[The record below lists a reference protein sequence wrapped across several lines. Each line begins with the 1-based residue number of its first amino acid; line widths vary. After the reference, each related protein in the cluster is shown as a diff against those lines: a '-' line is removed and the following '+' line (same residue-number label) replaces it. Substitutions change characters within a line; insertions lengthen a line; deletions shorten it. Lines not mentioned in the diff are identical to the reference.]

1 MPELVFLGTGTS
13 QGVPLIACPCAVCQ
27 SADTRDKRL
36 RSSVWIHSEQTSVVI
51 DTGPDFRYQMLRA
64 QVKQLDAIVFTH
76 GHKDHTAGF
85 DDIRAFNYLQR
96 KDMDVYCDRL
106 VEQLLHKD
114 FNYVFEKVKYPG
126 VPQAH
131 LHLIDDQPFEI
142 GDLPFQ
148 PVKVWHLH
156 MPVLGFRI
164 GNLCYIT
171 DANRIEDAEKEK
183 IKGCKTLVLNAL
195 RKEKHVSH
203 FNLEEAMDLARELEA
218 EQCYLTHISHQLGTH
233 EVISKELPEG
243 IALAYDGLRVP
254 FSLV

>member
-1 MPELVFLGTGTS
+1 M
-13 QGVPLIACPCAVCQ
+13 
-27 SADTRDKRL
+27 
-36 RSSVWIHSEQTSVVI
+36 VI

-64 QVKQLDAIVFTH
+64 QVNKLDAVVFTH

-85 DDIRAFNYLQR
+85 DDIRAFNYIQR

-131 LHLIDDQPFEI
+131 LHLIDKDPFDI
-142 GDLPFQ
+142 GDLRFQ
-148 PVKVWHLH
+148 PIQVWHLH
-156 MPVLGFRI
+156 MPVFGFRV
-164 GNLCYIT
+164 GDLCYIT
-171 DANRIEDAEKEK
+171 DANRIDDDEMEK
-183 IKGCKTLVLNAL
+183 IRGCKTLVLNAL

-203 FNLEEAMDLARELEA
+203 FNLEEAISLAHELKV

-233 EVISKELPEG
+233 EAISKELPEG
-243 IALAYDGLRVP
+243 IFLAYDGLP
-254 FSLV
+254 LSFSLD